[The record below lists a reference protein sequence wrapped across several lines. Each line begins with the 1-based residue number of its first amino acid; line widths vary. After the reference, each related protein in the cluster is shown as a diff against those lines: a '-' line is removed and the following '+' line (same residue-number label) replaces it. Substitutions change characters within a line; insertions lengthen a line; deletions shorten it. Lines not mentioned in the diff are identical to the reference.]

1 MPELNF
7 HVLLI
12 LFVLFKFFFE
22 LMNDELILFL
32 LQIRYGFGGSDF
44 LEFINSFLKL
54 CNGLFGIVD
63 AGLKEKACFFYL
75 VESDFLQ
82 IAESLKGYNDRVCGG
97 LIFGRRG
104 RYILVKAVGVVLLVG
119 LVH

>member
-1 MPELNF
+1 M
-7 HVLLI
+7 
-12 LFVLFKFFFE
+12 
-22 LMNDELILFL
+22 D
-32 LQIRYGFGGSDF
+32 
-44 LEFINSFLKL
+44 SFLKP

-63 AGLKEKACFFYL
+63 TGIKEYACFLNF
-75 VESDFLQ
+75 VESYFLQ